1 MISIK
6 SKKEIEIIR
15 EGGKIAA
22 RILKILA
29 KNAKA
34 GVKAKDLDKIARQE
48 IKKAKVKPSFLGHA
62 GYPATI
68 CVSIDDGVVHGI
80 PTDRKF
86 KEGDIV
92 GLDLG
97 VEYRGYHSDT
107 AITVG
112 VGRISKEKK
121 RLLEITEKSLY
132 EGLSLVK
139 DGVYLGDVQNKI
151 QKTIEKAGYSVIR
164 DLAGHGIGKNL
175 QEPPSIPNFGK
186 PGTGPILKEGMV
198 LAIEPMVAEGDWHVK
213 ILDDGWTVVMADG
226 SASAHF
232 EHTIAVKKDGYE
244 ILT

>member
-29 KNAKA
+29 QNAQPGITGKELEKKA
-34 GVKAKDLDKIARQE
+34 QQE

-62 GYPATI
+62 GYPAAT
-68 CVSIDDGVVHGI
+68 CVSIDEGVVHGI
-80 PTDRKF
+80 PSDRVL

-92 GLDLG
+92 GIDLG

-112 VGRISKEKK
+112 VGKINNQKR
-121 RLLEITEKSLY
+121 RLLEITEKSLHQ
-132 EGLSLVK
+132 GLSLIK
-139 DGVYLGDVQNKI
+139 PGVSLGDIQNRI
-151 QKTIEKAGYSVIR
+151 QTIVEKAGYSVIR

-175 QEPPSIPNFGK
+175 QEEPSIPNFAK
-186 PGTGPILKEGMV
+186 PGTGPVLKQGMV

-213 ILDDGWTVVMADG
+213 ILDDGWTVVTADG
-226 SASAHF
+226 SDAAHF
-232 EHTIAVKKDGYE
+232 EHTIAITKDGYE